1 MKPNQH
7 GARDDAPNGPGGGA
21 ADTERGAADTNEA
34 PAPPPPPVSMPPTG
48 GSPPQPSYRS
58 QGLPAPPPAPLPPT
72 TGPVPAP
79 GVTGPLPAPQGVA
92 LVDDSH
98 KTWRMAL
105 IAINII
111 ALLITAVAI
120 TLLLTNNRS
129 ESASATTAG
138 QTSTNATTTAPATTA
153 QAPATTAPAPTPAP
167 ATPAPA
173 TPAPT
178 AAPRP
183 PPTPAPTT
191 QRPAPDPLLPSTDE
205 VHHLAKDTIEGFLQ
219 ADNDNQVDVA
229 IGYLL
234 PPVDEWVDEGSLSE
248 SGLRDNIGGDKSS
261 DVWLTLASD
270 ITVLSGPAAGGP
282 GEWTATVGYNLGA
295 TGNYVSKDGETKCV
309 DNVVAYVDKIVGY
322 EDGGRI
328 KSHKKTKVVSD
339 SCND

>member
-1 MKPNQH
+1 
-7 GARDDAPNGPGGGA
+7 
-21 ADTERGAADTNEA
+21 
-34 PAPPPPPVSMPPTG
+34 
-48 GSPPQPSYRS
+48 
-58 QGLPAPPPAPLPPT
+58 
-72 TGPVPAP
+72 
-79 GVTGPLPAPQGVA
+79 
-92 LVDDSH
+92 
-98 KTWRMAL
+98 MAL

-153 QAPATTAPAPTPAP
+153 QAPATTAAPTPAP

-270 ITVLSGPAAGGP
+270 ITVLSGPAAGGR
-282 GEWTATVGYNLGA
+282 GMDR
-295 TGNYVSKDGETKCV
+295 DGRLQPWSDRQLRVEGWRDEVRRQCRGIRGQ
-309 DNVVAYVDKIVGY
+309 DRGLRGWRPHQEPQ
-322 EDGGRI
+322 EDQGGLRLLQ
-328 KSHKKTKVVSD
+328 
-339 SCND
+339 